1 MQKTDFLTADSQMI
15 PAISKALTTHFNAK
29 GFEVNC
35 TEGYAGGQF
44 VSITK
49 GGFFRSI
56 LGLKTALN
64 VSLTAT
70 NNNRIKIIASV
81 GLFGTQ
87 IIPTLITLMVFWP
100 VLITQLWGVV
110 KQYNLDEEV
119 FVVASQTINSN
130 VKNKQNRGSNK
141 CSCCDN
147 FISHD
152 AHFCPHCGKEM
163 TIC

>member
-1 MQKTDFLTADSQMI
+1 MQRTEFYTADAQII
-15 PAISKALTTHFNAK
+15 PVISKALVTHFTAK
-29 GFEVNC
+29 GYELDCVD
-35 TEGYAGGQF
+35 GYAGGKF

-64 VSLTAT
+64 VSITT
-70 NNNRIKIIASV
+70 SNHNKIKMKASI

-87 IIPTLITLMVFWP
+87 IIPTLITLLVFWP
-100 VLITQLWGVV
+100 VLITQLWGIV
-110 KQYNLDEEV
+110 KQYNLDDEI
-119 FVVASQTINSN
+119 FDVACQVISDK
-130 VKNKQNRGSNK
+130 VEGDYLHGSNK
-141 CSCCDN
+141 CDCCDQI
-147 FISHD
+147 ISHE